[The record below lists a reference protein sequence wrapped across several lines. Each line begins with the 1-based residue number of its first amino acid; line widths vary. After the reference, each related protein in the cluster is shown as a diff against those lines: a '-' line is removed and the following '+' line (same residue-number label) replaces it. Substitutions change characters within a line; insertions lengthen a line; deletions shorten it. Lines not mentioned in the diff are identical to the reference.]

1 MKDFPPWYLYFY
13 HSVCHI
19 RLFYLVLCW
28 YLSFFCVG
36 VGGACVPDTLWSRQ
50 PALIPCVVS
59 LGGGHRYGRWMKFL
73 LHREHHSDFIY
84 GAICRTEGHFQCDVN
99 TVRAY
104 ICIHS
109 TGIICLIRRRARS
122 GDFGG
127 SGWRVRRHTKAP
139 CCKLAVF
146 VSSWSS
152 FVLFWS
158 IMQLW
163 YGQQCSVLFS

>member
-28 YLSFFCVG
+28 YLSFFVSVLARACLTPYEVG
-36 VGGACVPDTLWSRQ
+36 SQPSSHVLWVGGGRY
-50 PALIPCVVS
+50 
-59 LGGGHRYGRWMKFL
+59 RYGWWMTFL
-73 LHREHHSDFIY
+73 LHRDHHSDFIY

-109 TGIICLIRRRARS
+109 TGIIGLIRRRAQS